1 MKKPRSKFRVPG
13 TIITNIHHL
22 KGTTMKHAVSLLLL
36 VACTVFLTSAV
47 RSEEKAAA
55 KYVGVKTCAP
65 CHKTE
70 KSGKQFDIW
79 QASKHSKAFTTL
91 TEAKAAEIA
100 KTKGLTKP
108 ASESPECLGCHTIA
122 DAKDV
127 DKNFDAKD
135 GVQCE
140 ACHGAGSGYKTMAI
154 MKDKAKAIAAG
165 MADYKDDAAIEKK
178 CRTCHNE
185 KSPTFKGFNFKEMWA
200 KIKHPVPKKT

>member
-1 MKKPRSKFRVPG
+1 MTRASQKLRVHG
-13 TIITNIHHL
+13 KLMINSHQFE
-22 KGTTMKHAVSLLLL
+22 GTTMKHAVSLLLL
-36 VACTVFLTSAV
+36 VACTVFLASSGVAQD
-47 RSEEKAAA
+47 KAAR
-55 KYVGVKTCAP
+55 KYVGVKACAP

-79 QASKHSKAFTTL
+79 QASKHAKAFVTL

-100 KTKGLTKP
+100 KAKGLTKP
-108 ASESPECLGCHTIA
+108 ASESPECLQCHTIA

-127 DKNFDAKD
+127 DKTFDVKD

-140 ACHGAGSGYKTMAI
+140 ECHGAGSGYKTMAI
-154 MKDKAKAIAAG
+154 MKDKAKAIANGLAE
-165 MADYKDDAAIEKK
+165 YKDDAAIEKK

-185 KSPTFKGFNFKEMWA
+185 KSPTFKDFKFQDMWA